1 MVSSTPTSPTRPPAR
16 VSSQQL
22 ARTRP
27 GTFNS
32 ATRTRK
38 PPSPKLTQQPTH
50 TPSAGNIYSSPRD
63 LSTLGR
69 SILRSTLLPPS
80 LTRRWLKPA
89 SLTSEPIASIG
100 YPWGIRRI
108 NLPLANGKHPIDSY
122 NKAGRIGHYSALLTL
137 LPDYGIGFS
146 IMIAGANIPGNNN
159 FALADLMGAQLLPAL
174 EAAAREQAY
183 ERYGGEYLDEATSNY
198 LRVTAQADRPG
209 LGIENW
215 VANGTDMQLISVVL
229 VAGYQ
234 GVTPSIR
241 LYPTGLETVRADG
254 SRRVAYKAVFED
266 LNLPARPNDM
276 FSTDCGSW
284 VSFTSVTYGTHAL
297 DQWVF
302 EIDKAGKVVSLES
315 LAMRSVLKR
324 KAS

>member
-1 MVSSTPTSPTRPPAR
+1 
-16 VSSQQL
+16 
-22 ARTRP
+22 
-27 GTFNS
+27 
-32 ATRTRK
+32 
-38 PPSPKLTQQPTH
+38 
-50 TPSAGNIYSSPRD
+50 
-63 LSTLGR
+63 
-69 SILRSTLLPPS
+69 
-80 LTRRWLKPA
+80 
-89 SLTSEPIASIG
+89 
-100 YPWGIRRI
+100 
-108 NLPLANGKHPIDSY
+108 
-122 NKAGRIGHYSALLTL
+122 
-137 LPDYGIGFS
+137 
-146 IMIAGANIPGNNN
+146 MIAGANIPGNNN
-159 FALADLMGAQLLPAL
+159 FALADLVGAQLLPAL

-183 ERYGGEYLDEATSNY
+183 ERYGGEYLDEATSSY

-209 LGIENW
+209 LGIESW
-215 VANGTDMQLISVVL
+215 IANGTDMQLISVVL

-315 LAMRSVLKR
+315 LAMRSVLK
-324 KAS
+324 KKSS